1 VLFAPCIQISK
12 LSYRAKLKTRGRR
25 KMIRLLAIS
34 AVLIFWVLFMLLFP
48 FLFIFMVGLA
58 LFGSSY
64 LIYNFVIE
72 ELTERKNNNK
82 DNQNEMV

>member
-1 VLFAPCIQISK
+1 
-12 LSYRAKLKTRGRR
+12 
-25 KMIRLLAIS
+25 MIRLVAVS
-34 AVLIFWVLFMLLFP
+34 AVLVFWVLFILLFP
-48 FLFIFMVGLA
+48 FLFTFMVGLA

-82 DNQNEMV
+82 DKKNEMV

>member
-1 VLFAPCIQISK
+1 
-12 LSYRAKLKTRGRR
+12 
-25 KMIRLLAIS
+25 MIRLMAIS
-34 AVLIFWVLFMLLFP
+34 AVLVFWVLFMLLFP
-48 FLFIFMVGLA
+48 FLFTFMVGLA

-82 DNQNEMV
+82 DKKNEMV

>member
-1 VLFAPCIQISK
+1 
-12 LSYRAKLKTRGRR
+12 
-25 KMIRLLAIS
+25 MIRLLAIS
-34 AVLIFWVLFMLLFP
+34 AVLVFWVLFMLLFP
-48 FLFIFMVGLA
+48 FLFTFMVGLA

-82 DNQNEMV
+82 DKKNEMV

>member
-1 VLFAPCIQISK
+1 
-12 LSYRAKLKTRGRR
+12 
-25 KMIRLLAIS
+25 MIRLTAIS
-34 AVLIFWVLFMLLFP
+34 AVLVFWVLFMLLFP
-48 FLFIFMVGLA
+48 FLFTFMVGLA

-82 DNQNEMV
+82 DNQNEVV

>member
-1 VLFAPCIQISK
+1 
-12 LSYRAKLKTRGRR
+12 
-25 KMIRLLAIS
+25 MIRLMAIS
-34 AVLIFWVLFMLLFP
+34 AVLVFWVLFILLFP
-48 FLFIFMVGLA
+48 FLFTFMVGLA

-82 DNQNEMV
+82 DKKNEMV

>member
-1 VLFAPCIQISK
+1 MIS
-12 LSYRAKLKTRGRR
+12 LV
-25 KMIRLLAIS
+25 AIS
-34 AVLIFWVLFMLLFP
+34 AVLLFWVLFIMLFP
-48 FLFIFMVGLA
+48 FLFTFMVGLA

-82 DNQNEMV
+82 DKKNEMV

>member
-1 VLFAPCIQISK
+1 
-12 LSYRAKLKTRGRR
+12 
-25 KMIRLLAIS
+25 MIRLMAIS
-34 AVLIFWVLFMLLFP
+34 AVLVFWVLFMLLFP

-72 ELTERKNNNK
+72 ELTTAQKNNK
-82 DNQNEMV
+82 DKKNEMV

>member
-1 VLFAPCIQISK
+1 
-12 LSYRAKLKTRGRR
+12 
-25 KMIRLLAIS
+25 MIRLTAIS
-34 AVLIFWVLFMLLFP
+34 AVLVFWVLFMLLFP
-48 FLFIFMVGLA
+48 FLFIFMVGLV

-82 DNQNEMV
+82 DKKNEMV

>member
-1 VLFAPCIQISK
+1 
-12 LSYRAKLKTRGRR
+12 
-25 KMIRLLAIS
+25 MIRLVAVS
-34 AVLIFWVLFMLLFP
+34 AVLVFWVLFMLLFP
-48 FLFIFMVGLA
+48 FLFTFMVGLA

-82 DNQNEMV
+82 DKKNEMV